1 MFYLFNGMLKAAQLA
16 LKPFV
21 LLEKVVDSGQH
32 LLVLVPHVNVLLL
45 VANN

>member
-1 MFYLFNGMLKAAQLA
+1 MLKAAQLA

-32 LLVLVPHVNVLLL
+32 LLVLAMVDINLKSWGGYSM
-45 VANN
+45 